1 MAVNYGKLVRLFEQ
15 RGVATARADI
25 EHQFEIKELRP
36 TDFDLGRLFVEC
48 FGYHEYARCRYDRD
62 YLANS
67 AIGRSLLE
75 QQGAVTT
82 AAFSNITGQIV
93 YSAILEPYQFEEFV
107 FTREIPEVNTNFLDG
122 EKIAGITPIGD
133 AVAIRAEA
141 QPYVLAGPGENWI
154 FTPPVLDRGA
164 EVPVTW
170 EAVFADRTGQ
180 LLERCRQI
188 GWGGAANREKRAIDC
203 ILDLNTTAH
212 RYNWR
217 GTVIASYGDNSG
229 THSWDNLSASNPLT
243 DWSNLNNAEQNL
255 NALTDPF
262 TGEPID
268 VMARHLI
275 VAKSL
280 QHVAERLLG
289 AEKIRVATPGFA
301 TTGNPTQTE
310 ATNPYAN
317 RYTVLTNRWVAARIS
332 AGSGNATDWFLGD
345 VGKYARYMVAEK
357 LAVVPMPS
365 NTIEEYRRRIVAGWR
380 VNERGAYSVW
390 EPRAL
395 NKSTA

>member
-1 MAVNYGKLVRLFEQ
+1 MAVNYGKLVKLFEQ
-15 RGVATARADI
+15 RGVPAAKAELETL
-25 EHQFEIKELRP
+25 FEAKDLTPR
-36 TDFDLGRLFVEC
+36 DFDLGRLFCEC
-48 FGYHEYARCRYDRD
+48 FGWHHFDACRRRTAYANDVMQAA
-62 YLANS
+62 LQ
-67 AIGRSLLE
+67 E

-82 AAFSNITGQIV
+82 AAFSNIAGQIV
-93 YSAILEPYQFEEFV
+93 YSAILEPYQAEELV
-107 FTREIPEVNTNFLDG
+107 FSKLIPEVDTNFLDG
-122 EKIAGITPIGD
+122 EKIAGITEIGD
-133 AVAIRAEA
+133 VVAVRGEA
-141 QPYVLAGPGENWI
+141 QPYALAGPGENWL
-154 FTPPVLDRGA
+154 FTPPVLDRGV

-170 EAVFADRTGQ
+170 EAVFQDRTGR
-180 LLERCRQI
+180 LLDRCRDV
-188 GWGGAANREKRAIDC
+188 GKWGAINREKRAIDC

-243 DWSNLNNAEQNL
+243 DWTNLNNAEQNM

-268 VMARHLI
+268 VMARHLV

-310 ATNPYAN
+310 AANPYAN

-345 VGKYARYMVAEK
+345 VAKYARYMVAER
-357 LAVVPMPS
+357 LQVVPMPS
-365 NTIEEYRRRIVAGWR
+365 NTMEEYRRRIVAGWR